1 MNIKKIIT
9 MVLILVLFIPMFV
22 PVYADSGTYEMH
34 KMTENK
40 YANGASW
47 VKYYY
52 PSGYNAIYKNVVVL
66 YESNGNNSRTPEEAA
81 KFYIIYYS
89 DTCTI
94 TAGSGTGFSE
104 SVLMIEVTTMKEVEN
119 ILFKNPDG
127 TYDFQVVTAG
137 PGWSCTWIYTEND
150 FKGYRNHAAVSIEG
164 YYYDYYY
171 EQNGYY
177 PISTNI
183 NIEYICSGETIKTST
198 HEAVAG
204 ETITLNKIIEIID
217 GYNIESINVD
227 GQFMDLLDNYMFTKD
242 TNITVLLEEQ
252 KGSADLSGITS
263 TLEKLLALISNP
275 LGDKWKIIFP
285 NAHETI
291 MNNLQNNKFFVSVTA
306 IRNTLTSLFEEDYS
320 SRTGFYELGLF
331 DITVGVPSQDVYTD
345 YGNPATGEWR
355 VGEIQTGKIDWG
367 LKNANLLNLDWF
379 FGKEWEE
386 NGNTYY
392 TKGVK
397 EYSDTIIGAFMWL
410 VFGWWL
416 WHNLPDMV
424 MGDIGTVGNLTTRYT
439 TSQEKEQMAAQKQAE
454 QNYKNSYEAYKER
467 MDRTTQYKERYKKE
481 KGGK

>member
-9 MVLILVLFIPMFV
+9 FILVMIITISTVLPISVSASTYTTKEMQKQ
-22 PVYADSGTYEMH
+22 TYEGT
-34 KMTENK
+34 KVTFTYYATDTWSDVYVFQGNGKINLLLVRPDTTLTFTNQEAGLLTCPDGFYYYQFSTMTEVNDFLFNNSPSSLYLS
-40 YANGASW
+40 YAER
-47 VKYYY
+47 
-52 PSGYNAIYKNVVVL
+52 IYVYQTITYTKEL
-66 YESNGNNSRTPEEAA
+66 NGNYTGTEGDTSIIA
-81 KFYIIYYS
+81 KSLEDYYS
-89 DTCTI
+89 
-94 TAGSGTGFSE
+94 
-104 SVLMIEVTTMKEVEN
+104 
-119 ILFKNPDG
+119 
-127 TYDFQVVTAG
+127 
-137 PGWSCTWIYTEND
+137 
-150 FKGYRNHAAVSIEG
+150 
-164 YYYDYYY
+164 DYYY
-171 EQNGYY
+171 EKYGYY
-177 PISTNI
+177 PYNI
-183 NIEYICSGETIKTST
+183 TINVSYMCN
-198 HEAVAG
+198 G
-204 ETITLNKIIEIID
+204 ETITTENQTTFQIMAGETKKINEFVSLIE
-217 GYNIESINVD
+217 GYNITDININ
-227 GQFMDLLDNYMFTKD
+227 GQYIGLIEDYFFTTD
-242 TNITVLLEEQ
+242 TDITVLLEEQ
-252 KGSADLSGITS
+252 KATADLSGITS
-263 TLEKLLALISNP
+263 TLEKLLALMSNP

-355 VGEIQTGKIDWG
+355 VGKIETGKIDWG